1 MGGKIVYRPV
11 SSDHW
16 CKPPTNLIWCKP
28 PTNLIGTPAEPI
40 GTIWLC
46 DCGRAWTVTHGG
58 WEKLRP

>member
-11 SSDHW
+11 SSDH
-16 CKPPTNLIWCKP
+16 WCKP

-46 DCGRAWTVTHGG
+46 DCGRAWTVTPGG